1 MPISGW
7 MGINARLRSRL
18 ACERGW
24 SLTELLVV
32 ILLMGLILGATV
44 TSFTAGRSTAAADQ
58 ERADTVSQAQTAIT
72 RMTTDLRHGY
82 LFHVGAD
89 SSCGASTSWTN
100 CIDFDARGRTSVDT
114 STTPP
119 TVTRAFVRIRYDC
132 FTANKCV
139 RSTTTGTCVSPS
151 CTSPPTLSAPPASGS
166 TLITNL
172 QNSTVTAPGGT
183 PAPVFDYVKAGGISM
198 ASADIP
204 ASSFSASPPYS
215 IRATLAVARKGEKRT
230 GLAGNIYFQ
239 GAADLKNMNP
249 DVSPCAQTYAD
260 C

>member
-1 MPISGW
+1 
-7 MGINARLRSRL
+7 MGIIARVRSRL

-32 ILLMGLILGATV
+32 IALLGVILGATI
-44 TSFTAGRSTAAADQ
+44 TSITAGRNTAVADQ
-58 ERADTVSQAQTAIT
+58 ERADTVAQAQTAIT

-119 TVTRAFVRIRYDC
+119 TVTRAFARIRYDC

-139 RSTTTGTCVSPS
+139 RSRTTANCVGTS
-151 CTSPPTLSAPPASGS
+151 CTSPPTLSAPPATGS
-166 TLITNL
+166 TLIANL
-172 QNSTVTAPGGT
+172 QNSTVTAPGAT
-183 PAPVFDYVKAGGISM
+183 PAPVFDYLKAGGISM
-198 ASADIP
+198 ASAEIP

-215 IRATLAVARKGEKRT
+215 IRVTLAVARKGERRR
-230 GLAGNIYFQ
+230 GLAGNVYFQ
-239 GAADLKNMNP
+239 GGADLKNMNP

>member
-1 MPISGW
+1 M
-7 MGINARLRSRL
+7 ARLRSRL
-18 ACERGW
+18 ACERGF

-32 ILLMGLILGATV
+32 MLLLGLILGAAIAV
-44 TSFTAGRSTAAADQ
+44 FTAGRRTAVADQ
-58 ERADTVSQAQTAIT
+58 ERADTVLQAQATIT
-72 RMTTDLRHGY
+72 RITTDLRHGY

-89 SSCGASTSWTN
+89 SSCGGSTSWTN
-100 CIDFDARGRTSVDT
+100 CIDFDARGRTSVNT

-119 TVTRAFVRIRYDC
+119 TVTRTFLRIRYDC
-132 FTANKCV
+132 FTASKCA
-139 RSTTTGTCVSPS
+139 RSTTTATCVSPS
-151 CTSPPTLSAPPASGS
+151 CTSPPTLSAPTATGS

-172 QNSTVTAPGGT
+172 QNSSVTAPGGT
-183 PAPVFDYVKAGGISM
+183 PAPVFDYLKAGGVSM
-198 ASADIP
+198 ASSEIP
-204 ASSFSASPPYS
+204 TSSFSAPAPYA
-215 IRATLAVARKGEKRT
+215 IRVTLAIARKGARRT

>member
-1 MPISGW
+1 
-7 MGINARLRSRL
+7 MGIIDRLRSRL

-32 ILLMGLILGATV
+32 ILLLGVILGATV
-44 TSFTAGRSTAAADQ
+44 TSLTAGRSTAAADQ
-58 ERADTVSQAQTAIT
+58 ERADTVGQAQTAIT

-89 SSCGASTSWTN
+89 SSCAGSTSWTN

-119 TVTRAFVRIRYDC
+119 TVTRSFVRIRYDC
-132 FTANKCV
+132 FTAGKCV
-139 RSTTTGTCVSPS
+139 RSSTSGTCVSTS
-151 CTSPPTLSAPPASGS
+151 CTAPPTLSAPPATGS

-183 PAPVFDYVKAGGISM
+183 PAPVFDYVKAGGVSM
-198 ASADIP
+198 TSAEIP